1 MIRHY
6 LKVLKALSWTI
17 ANLNLTDNANKS
29 VKYIKSLPMLT
40 LSGNSI

>member
-6 LKVLKALSWTI
+6 LKVLKA
-17 ANLNLTDNANKS
+17 NLNLTDNANNS